1 VKPIH
6 LKLLGL
12 SPVPLVLLGVFL
24 YPPLRADDSW
34 TMAEPLPSPMGEIM
48 GTVVAGKWY
57 VMAGLDTKTNKPLS
71 AVYVFDPANNAWTAR
86 KAMPV
91 AVHHIMTAALNGKIY
106 VFGGFVSPPNVAAWK
121 PTDHASV

>member
-1 VKPIH
+1 LQSKYRNDGFVGAWRLLVRDMQGPTRHSEPIH

-34 TMAEPLPSPMGEIM
+34 TMAEPLPAPMGEIM

-57 VMAGLDTKTNKPLS
+57 IMAGLDTKIHKPLGAYMFS
-71 AVYVFDPANNAWTAR
+71 IRRTMHGRP
-86 KAMPV
+86 
-91 AVHHIMTAALNGKIY
+91 GKRCL
-106 VFGGFVSPPNVAAWK
+106 SPP
-121 PTDHASV
+121 TIL